1 MFFYSKQLLNG
12 RWGIFVD
19 NRLIASIGSL
29 QACQELINLMKARV
43 HEQSSDEL
51 SIDIL
56 DNTFEYLR
64 SIKLI
69 L

>member
-29 QACQELINLMKARV
+29 QACQEFINLMKARV

>member
-29 QACQELINLMKARV
+29 QACQELINLMEARV